1 MSTIPSMPDVP
12 PGAAATAHI
21 PSGPVMDIRRLQHP
35 YEYSRLLLALSS
47 TVIVFGA
54 VVLWIFIVLPELA
67 VPYLAPV
74 VLVLLLLAIAIWLVV
89 LVRRARL
96 LGGAILVAPET
107 LPRLADVVQSVRTG
121 LDYRRRVDVYV
132 AEKASGPVS
141 MFNFMGTRIILLEG
155 GLVAD
160 LQQDAKRPQLV
171 FLLGSKFGQLTARH
185 RQFTLL
191 VAWLEGQESL
201 KFLNLFLAPYFRATT
216 YSGDQIGAAC
226 CNDIQAAGA
235 MMNRLLVG
243 KELSPSLVISGVLD
257 QAARVRTRWLP
268 RFSQLAMN
276 EPHLTNRY
284 LNLMAFAAQR
294 SPVPAQ
300 AYFDTLD
307 PATRQRLT
315 KAIQDSPHGR
325 TPGRSRK
332 TVQAVIAALATAAAL
347 VFTGFVGTQA
357 RTMLL
362 TAAEDSVTVEPQETS
377 DPQQPPEPQ

>member
-1 MSTIPSMPDVP
+1 MRELDSTCSQLNP
-12 PGAAATAHI
+12 
-21 PSGPVMDIRRLQHP
+21 Q
-35 YEYSRLLLALSS
+35 
-47 TVIVFGA
+47 VINYFGDT
-54 VVLWIFIVLPELA
+54 P
-67 VPYLAPV
+67 
-74 VLVLLLLAIAIWLVV
+74 
-89 LVRRARL
+89 
-96 LGGAILVAPET
+96 
-107 LPRLADVVQSVRTG
+107 
-121 LDYRRRVDVYV
+121 
-132 AEKASGPVS
+132 
-141 MFNFMGTRIILLEG
+141 
-155 GLVAD
+155 
-160 LQQDAKRPQLV
+160 
-171 FLLGSKFGQLTARH
+171 
-185 RQFTLL
+185 L

-307 PATRQRLT
+307 PAARQRLT

-332 TVQAVIAALATAAAL
+332 TVQAVIAALVTAAAL

-357 RTMLL
+357 RTVLL
-362 TAAEDSVTVEPQETS
+362 TAPEDSVTVEPQETS
-377 DPQQPPEPQ
+377 DPQQPPEPQQSPEPTPPTAAQVLLSHLPSSFAGRCQEVSEQDPGQALGLVAELSCSPASGAPEKAYFLQYFNVPALEQSFSSLTSKIPVSASTCRATFQGRGTFAQGNATTGRYGCYQTDAGESIYVWTNFQLGIMGQATDSSMSFGDLRSWQITDAQLR